1 MRTSGILMP
10 IFSLPTRYGIG
21 TLGQEAYDFVLFLE
35 KAGQSY
41 WQILPLN
48 PTSYGDSPYQSFSS
62 AAGNP
67 YFIDLDTLAADGLL
81 ETSDYAEVDFGDDP
95 TAVDYGKLY
104 DNRLPVL
111 RKAFARFDRDSAD
124 FAAFCAEADWLEE
137 YALFMA
143 LKDAQGGASW
153 RDWPDALRMRDRR
166 ALEKARAAYA
176 DDLAFYRFL
185 QYEFYRQWNRL
196 KRFANQ
202 HGVRI
207 IGDIPIYI
215 ADDSADVWANTDQ
228 FLLDE
233 NRTPTVVAGCPPDAF
248 SEDGQLWG
256 MPVYNWE
263 AMKTD
268 DVPYA
273 WWRRRMK
280 HALAL
285 YDVVRIDHFR
295 GFESFYCIPYGETSA
310 KNGSWAKGPG
320 MDLFRALQEE
330 FGENLPIIAEDLGF
344 LTEDVRALLRESG
357 FPGMKL
363 LQCAFDGDGDND
375 YLPHNYNRNC
385 VVYTG
390 THDNDTIL
398 GWAQTAPA
406 ADVETARRYLH
417 VDENEGFNWAMMR
430 AALMSVADTA
440 ILMMPDLIGLGSEGR
455 INTPSTLG
463 DNWKWR
469 IQQGCINDW
478 LAGIIRENTALY
490 GRAPKPDLSR
500 HPTE

>member
-10 IFSLPTRYGIG
+10 IFSLPSPYGIG
-21 TLGQEAYDFVLFLE
+21 TLGREAYDFVAFLE

-67 YFIDLDTLAADGLL
+67 YFIDLDRLAEEGLL
-81 ETSDYAEVDFGDDP
+81 SPDEYAEVDFGDDP

-111 RKAFARFDRDSAD
+111 RKAFARFDRDGAD
-124 FAAFCAEADWLEE
+124 FAAFCEQEDWLEE

-143 LKDAQGGASW
+143 LKDAHGGVSW
-153 RDWPDALRMRDRR
+153 RDWPDALRTRQPH
-166 ALEKARAAYA
+166 ALEQAR
-176 DDLAFYRFL
+176 DDLAEEMAFYRFL
-185 QYEFYRQWNRL
+185 QFQFHRQWSRL
-196 KRFANQ
+196 KRFANE

-207 IGDIPIYI
+207 IGDLPIYI
-215 ADDSADVWANTDQ
+215 ADDSADVWSDADQ

-233 NRTPTVVAGCPPDAF
+233 NLTPTVVAGCPPDAF

-256 MPVYNWE
+256 MPIYDWE
-263 AMKTD
+263 AMKQD
-268 DVPYA
+268 PVPYA

-280 HALAL
+280 RALAL

-295 GFESFYCIPYGETSA
+295 GFESYYCIPYGETSA
-310 KNGSWAKGPG
+310 KNGFWAKGPG

-330 FGENLPIIAEDLGF
+330 FGESLPILAEDLGF
-344 LTEDVRALLRESG
+344 LTEEVHELLRASG

-363 LQCAFDGDGDND
+363 LQCAFDSREESD
-375 YLPHNYNRNC
+375 YLPHNYGRNC

-398 GWAQTAPA
+398 GWTRTAPA
-406 ADVETARRYLH
+406 ADVEMARRYLH

-463 DNWKWR
+463 GNWQWR
-469 IQQGCINDW
+469 ISPGCVNDW
-478 LAGIIRENTALY
+478 LAGILRENTALY
-490 GRAPKPDLSR
+490 GRLPQ
-500 HPTE
+500 